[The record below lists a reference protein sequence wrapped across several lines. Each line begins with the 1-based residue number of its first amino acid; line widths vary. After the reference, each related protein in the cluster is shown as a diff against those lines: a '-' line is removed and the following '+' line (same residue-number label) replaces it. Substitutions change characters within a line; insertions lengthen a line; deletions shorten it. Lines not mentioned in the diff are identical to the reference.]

1 MRSLALILILPLLL
15 GAKSKDSGLISFH
28 LESGQENQ
36 KEESVQIRV
45 SQKIFNIFKKPA
57 FNQRDIDSFYPF
69 LSEDGESYGI
79 SFKLKKKK
87 IKELSTLSTVARGR
101 RLVTVLGMQPV
112 DYVVID
118 GPIQHGYITCWKG
131 FTEKSIEKFKSLKI
145 KLIEPQSSDSIISP
159 PEPLPEL
166 IDPQE

>member
-15 GAKSKDSGLISFH
+15 GAKRKDSGLISFH

-69 LSEDGESYGI
+69 LSEDGESYEYP
-79 SFKLKKKK
+79 SSLRKRKSKN
-87 IKELSTLSTVARGR
+87 S
-101 RLVTVLGMQPV
+101 VLF
-112 DYVVID
+112 
-118 GPIQHGYITCWKG
+118 HGSKR
-131 FTEKSIEKFKSLKI
+131 
-145 KLIEPQSSDSIISP
+145 
-159 PEPLPEL
+159 
-166 IDPQE
+166 